1 MKEPQ
6 GNRYPGLFEA
16 LMKQLSVAMKAEKRI
31 MYLIFSYAV
40 AVAFFSLI
48 IPLTVQEL
56 VSTFSYAVQ
65 PVMIWTLTAIML
77 TVLLFVGL
85 FKTFHFYAVDVIQRR
100 VMARITVAMVE
111 QLPRNRFKTS
121 QAQYLSNFFMETV
134 FMQRALSTLLF
145 DLINVV
151 VGGTVGMILLMVY
164 HPYFLMYNLL
174 LMAGFAITFFVLSRG
189 ALRTTL
195 DMSHAKYD
203 VFRWVQEVSQNSLQ
217 FKATDSRPYILQKTN
232 DLLNRYVDCRKA
244 RFRVLVRQYIGSV
257 GGQAFAQAAALGMA
271 AYLMAVGQLTLGQ
284 VVAVQA
290 VVSALVISFDTL
302 IKNMGFVYYFFTAL
316 THLDTVFNQEQ
327 DYVSVESPV
336 GMPKH
341 LTQGVRV
348 TCKGVSL
355 IHGGASVFDGFNL
368 DVAPGEKLGIY
379 AKTTGAKTALAR
391 VLGGLETPTN
401 GVVQY
406 NGVDLRYMDPNGL
419 NQVRSVMLDS
429 QLTLVQGTIEENIVM
444 GRSYVTYDDLSWALR
459 FTELEEDIDALPR
472 GVKSEVS
479 SLGESLSPTH
489 IVQILLSRAI
499 LGHPQVLIF
508 DGLIHALEPSLRER
522 VLRRLCSKD
531 EAWSVI
537 FVSTDPNL
545 TDHADRRIMLHHA
558 HA

>member
-1 MKEPQ
+1 
-6 GNRYPGLFEA
+6 
-16 LMKQLSVAMKAEKRI
+16 QL
-31 MYLIFSYAV
+31 
-40 AVAFFSLI
+40 
-48 IPLTVQEL
+48 
-56 VSTFSYAVQ
+56 
-65 PVMIWTLTAIML
+65 
-77 TVLLFVGL
+77 
-85 FKTFHFYAVDVIQRR
+85 
-100 VMARITVAMVE
+100 
-111 QLPRNRFKTS
+111 
-121 QAQYLSNFFMETV
+121 LSNYFIETV

-151 VGGTVGMILLMVY
+151 VGGTVGMLLLMVY
-164 HPYFLMYNLL
+164 HPYFLMFNLL

-189 ALRTTL
+189 ALKTTL

-203 VFRWVQEVSQNSLQ
+203 VFRWVQEVAQNSLQ
-217 FKATDSRPYILQKTN
+217 FKATDSRSFILQRTN
-232 DLLNRYVDCRKA
+232 DLVNHYVEARKA

-257 GGQAFAQAAALGMA
+257 GGQAIAQAAALGMSG
-271 AYLMAVGQLTLGQ
+271 YLMAIGQLTLGQ
-284 VVAVQA
+284 LVAVQA
-290 VVSALVISFDTL
+290 VVGALVINFDTL

-316 THLDTVFNQEQ
+316 THLNTVFNQEQ

-348 TCKGVSL
+348 TCKNVSL

-406 NGVDLRYMDPNGL
+406 NGVDLRYMDPDGL

-429 QLTLVQGTIEENIVM
+429 QLTLVDGTIEENIVM
-444 GRSYVTYDDLSWALR
+444 GRSYITYDDLNWALR
-459 FTELEEDIDALPR
+459 FTELEEDIEGLPR
-472 GVKSEVS
+472 GAKSDIS
-479 SLGESLSPTH
+479 SLGESISPTH
-489 IVQILLSRAI
+489 IVQILLARAI
-499 LGHPQVLIF
+499 LGRPQVLIF

-545 TDHADRRIMLHHA
+545 TDHADRRIMLHHT

>member
-31 MYLIFSYAV
+31 MYLIFSYAL

-65 PVMIWTLTAIML
+65 PVMIWTLTAVML
-77 TVLLFVGL
+77 LVLLFVGL
-85 FKTFHFYAVDVIQRR
+85 FKTFHFYAIDVIQRR
-100 VMARITVAMVE
+100 VFARITVAMVE
-111 QLPRNRFKTS
+111 QLPRNRFKAS
-121 QAQYLSNFFMETV
+121 QTHIANYFMETV

-151 VGGTVGMILLMVY
+151 VGGTVGMLLLMVY
-164 HPYFLMYNLL
+164 HPYFLMFNLL
-174 LMAGFAITFFVLSRG
+174 LLAGFAITFFVLSRG

-203 VFRWVQEVSQNSLQ
+203 TFRWVQEVAQNSLQ
-217 FKATDSRPYILQKTN
+217 FKATDSRAYILQKTN
-232 DLLNRYVDCRKA
+232 DLVNHYVDARKA
-244 RFRVLVRQYIGSV
+244 RFRVLVRQYVGSV
-257 GGQAFAQAAALGMA
+257 GGQAFAQAGALGIA
-271 AYLMAVGQLTLGQ
+271 AYLMSIGQLTLGQ
-284 VVAVQA
+284 LVAVQA
-290 VVSALVISFDTL
+290 VVGALVINFDTL

-316 THLDTVFNQEQ
+316 THLDTVFQQEQ

-348 TCKGVSL
+348 TCKAVSL

-379 AKTTGAKTALAR
+379 AKTTMAKTALAR

-419 NQVRSVMLDS
+419 NQIRSVMLDS
-429 QLTLVQGTIEENIVM
+429 QLTLVEGTIEENITM
-444 GRSYVTYDDLSWALR
+444 GRSYVTYDDISWALR
-459 FTELEEDIDALPR
+459 FTELEEDIESLPR
-472 GVKSEVS
+472 GVKSDVS

-489 IVQILLSRAI
+489 IVQILLARAI
-499 LGHPQVLIF
+499 LGRPQVLIF